1 MTTTS
6 SFRSTLLTLA
16 IPLASLLWTSGV
28 LLDRLRGQAR
38 QVGVERLLTQRRREH
53 QKPERSAAG
62 VDHRSSPRPGC
73 PGLVALPAYASPAD
87 AVVNNRG
94 CRHDGRSA
102 VPANNFDAS
111 R

>member
-73 PGLVALPAYASPAD
+73 PGLVGSLPACASPPTLSSTIA
-87 AVVNNRG
+87 AAATMA
-94 CRHDGRSA
+94 RSA
-102 VPANNFDAS
+102 VPAKNFDAS
-111 R
+111 